1 MDGDLF
7 GTLYSTNIHL
17 SVSLYRFAIQLH
29 CLFFG
34 LAVNRPTMP
43 ESRPR
48 LWYGHRLCACEGH
61 GSSLDPHRRLWPVVG
76 VSPQVVAPVVPV
88 VPVVLV
94 PVVLV
99 PVVCRLQAGNT
110 NTQSVV
116 VHPLEVAHHISKSAG
131 CSIWTSPRPSRFAR
145 ANHLVPRIAQEGIR

>member
-7 GTLYSTNIHL
+7 GTLYSTNVHL

-29 CLFFG
+29 RPFFG
-34 LAVNRPTMP
+34 LAVNRQTMP

-48 LWYGHRLCACEGH
+48 LCYGHRLCACEGH
-61 GSSLDPHRRLWPVVG
+61 GSSLESHRRSWWGYRPKWLRLF
-76 VSPQVVAPVVPV
+76 VPV
-88 VPVVLV
+88 AS
-94 PVVLV
+94 VVLV

-131 CSIWTSPRPSRFAR
+131 CPI
-145 ANHLVPRIAQEGIR
+145 